1 VIRAEGIAKRLG
13 GRPVLAGLDL
23 EIARGEIVCIVGPSG
38 SGKSTLLRCLGGLE
52 RIDEGRIAIDGTA
65 VGASDGPGALAA
77 LRRRAG
83 MVFQDL
89 HLFPHKTAL
98 ENVALAPR
106 VVLGEERREAEE
118 RARALLARVGLEGFE
133 LRYPASLSG
142 GQRQRV
148 AIARALAMRPLALLY
163 DEPTSALD
171 PNLVGDVVSLLASL
185 KEEGFTQV
193 VVTHELRFAREV
205 ADRVGHLQW
214 GRIVQLGS
222 PESVLEKAFG
232 EAASARRAR
241 RRR

>member
-1 VIRAEGIAKRLG
+1 MIRAEGIGKHLG

-52 RIDEGRIAIDGTA
+52 RIDAGRISIDGTA
-65 VGASDGPGALAA
+65 VRASDGPGALGA
-77 LRRRAG
+77 LRRLAG

-89 HLFPHKTAL
+89 YLFPHKSAL

-106 VVLGEERREAEE
+106 VVLREEPAEAAE
-118 RARALLARVGLEGFE
+118 RARALLARVGLEGLE
-133 LRYPASLSG
+133 HRYPASLSG

-148 AIARALAMRPLALLY
+148 AIARALAMRPRALLY

-171 PNLVGDVVSLLASL
+171 PNLVGEIVSLLGSL

-193 VVTHELRFAREV
+193 VVTHELRFAREA
-205 ADRVGHLQW
+205 ADRVGLLQW
-214 GRIVQLGS
+214 GRIVQLGT
-222 PESVLEKAFG
+222 PESVLAKAFG
-232 EAASARRAR
+232 EAAPAPRMR